1 MRTIRYFLCAIRY
14 TLYAKRA
21 FSLLELLVAVAIFFI
36 IIGAV
41 FSLLISG
48 KRAFEVG
55 NVQVEVEQEAR
66 RALDYM
72 TKELRQSSA
81 NKIQA
86 PADGTSSSTIIF
98 EIPYDV
104 DGDGDVINAS
114 GVIEWSDGAGG
125 IGAIT
130 YSLSGGQILR
140 DLSLGG
146 QLVLANRITALTFS
160 RLLGADI
167 IEISLTAE
175 KYALTGFT
183 LPGSPKITIS
193 LNTQVKVR
201 N

>member
-1 MRTIRYFLCAIRY
+1 M
-14 TLYAKRA
+14 KKA
-21 FSLLELLVAVAIFFI
+21 FSLLELLVTVAIFFM

-48 KRAFEVG
+48 RKAFETG
-55 NVQVEVEQEAR
+55 NVQIEVEQEAR

-72 TKELRQSSA
+72 SKELRQSSA

-86 PADGTSSSTIIF
+86 PADGASSATIIF
-98 EIPYDV
+98 EIPWDV
-104 DGDGDVINAS
+104 DGDGDVIDDLS
-114 GVIEWSDGAGG
+114 GAIEWSDDAGVNR

-130 YSLSGGQILR
+130 YSLAGGQILR
-140 DLSLGG
+140 NLSFTSE
-146 QLVLANRITALTFS
+146 QSVLANRITVLTFN
-160 RLLGADI
+160 RPVGTDI